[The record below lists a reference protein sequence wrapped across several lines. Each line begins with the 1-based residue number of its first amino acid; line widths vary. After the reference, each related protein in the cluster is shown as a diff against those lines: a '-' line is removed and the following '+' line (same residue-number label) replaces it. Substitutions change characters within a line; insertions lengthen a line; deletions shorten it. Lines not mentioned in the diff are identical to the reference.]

1 MPGTNGNVALS
12 GELEVVLSY
21 CDDAV
26 LSHVGI
32 SGPVAAILQQQFC
45 LQSLKQKNMN
55 KFLCV

>member
-1 MPGTNGNVALS
+1 MPGTNGNVSLG

-21 CDDAV
+21 GDDTV

-45 LQSLKQKNMN
+45 LEGLQQN
-55 KFLCV
+55 KY

>member
-1 MPGTNGNVALS
+1 MPGTNGNVALG

-26 LSHVGI
+26 LPHVKV

-45 LQSLKQKNMN
+45 LQGLQQN
-55 KFLCV
+55 KY

>member
-1 MPGTNGNVALS
+1 MPGTNGNVALG

-26 LSHVGI
+26 LPHVGI

-45 LQSLKQKNMN
+45 LQSLQQN
-55 KFLCV
+55 K